1 MSAPHGSE
9 GVQRDSDMYRTR
21 DVPPGSPAKIVD
33 AVSASAFNND
43 RAYEGCARCVLAALD
58 EHLRLTP
65 PGGSRQALLASTALS
80 AGVARMGEVCGAL
93 LGGIMA
99 LGLEFGSDDL
109 SRFDRYTDTM
119 ARSRDLFQAFRER
132 YGSVRCAD
140 IQEKLFGRRYDFF
153 NERDREAWYEDG
165 GLEKCPGV
173 CATAAGMAA
182 EIILKSREK
191 DPGG

>member
-1 MSAPHGSE
+1 MKGQ
-9 GVQRDSDMYRTR
+9 GDSGRTER
-21 DVPPGSPAKIVD
+21 GPGIYLTHDVPPGSEAKIVD

-140 IQEKLFGRRYDFF
+140 IQERLFGRRYDFF
-153 NERDREAWYEDG
+153 NEQDRETWYEDG

-182 EIILKSREK
+182 EIILESRRST
-191 DPGG
+191 